1 MSRKQATR
9 KPTVAIVGAG
19 RLATFL
25 AVALDDAGFT
35 VTEIVARALPRSL
48 RRARALAA
56 KVGAQAVS
64 ANSAT
69 LNATLLWFAVP
80 DAAIRVAASDLIV
93 NLGARAAANNKDRSQ
108 DKVRNQVRNRFQN
121 KVRVAFH
128 SSGALSSRELDPLRK
143 AGVAVASVHPL
154 MTFVAGAYPSLTDV
168 PFAIEGDE
176 KATRVARQ
184 IVRELGGESFALPAA
199 YKAAYHAWATMTSP
213 LLLAFLVTLEEAARA
228 AGLTHED
235 ARRKSLP
242 IIRQTLANYASLGPA
257 RSFSG
262 PLIRGDVET
271 VTKHLAVLRKHP
283 VTRDVYVALARAA
296 LRGLPVKNRNGLMRL
311 LGAP

>member
-1 MSRKQATR
+1 M
-9 KPTVAIVGAG
+9 
-19 RLATFL
+19 
-25 AVALDDAGFT
+25 
-35 VTEIVARALPRSL
+35 TEIVARALPRSL

-228 AGLTHED
+228 AGLTRED

>member
-1 MSRKQATR
+1 
-9 KPTVAIVGAG
+9 
-19 RLATFL
+19 
-25 AVALDDAGFT
+25 

-311 LGAP
+311 LRAP